1 MGISLPPRAIEA
13 RELPHCELKW
23 EIPANIIRPYEKHEV
38 GDDDMDTLFLGK
50 MIAPYLFVSGLGFL
64 FSVNFYEKLLINSD
78 KSDPL
83 TVNLS
88 GMVHFFIG
96 LAIVLNHHI
105 WSNVLEILITLV
117 GFGFLIKG
125 LTLIVIPNSTL
136 KSTKVSVKLLRIS
149 GIGFLAVGSYLGYMS
164 YFA

>member
-1 MGISLPPRAIEA
+1 
-13 RELPHCELKW
+13 
-23 EIPANIIRPYEKHEV
+23 
-38 GDDDMDTLFLGK
+38 MDTLFLGK

-88 GMVHFFIG
+88 GMVHFLIG
-96 LAIVLNHHI
+96 AAIVLKHHLLG
-105 WSNVLEILITLV
+105 NVLEILVTLV

-125 LTLIVIPNSTL
+125 LTLIVFPNLTL

-149 GIGFLAVGSYLGYMS
+149 GIGFLAAGLYLGYLS
-164 YFA
+164 YLA

>member
-1 MGISLPPRAIEA
+1 MAI
-13 RELPHCELKW
+13 KDV
-23 EIPANIIRPYEKHEV
+23 IITQSKAYAGGV
-38 GDDDMDTLFLGK
+38 DNMDTLFLGK

-64 FSVNFYEKLLINSD
+64 LSVNFYEKLLTNSD

-88 GMVHFFIG
+88 GMVHFLIG
-96 LAIVLNHHI
+96 LAIVLKHHL
-105 WSNVLEILITLV
+105 WGNVIEILVSLV

-125 LTLIVIPNSTL
+125 LTLIVFPNSTL

-149 GIGFLAVGSYLGYMS
+149 GIGFLAAGLYLGYMS

>member
-1 MGISLPPRAIEA
+1 
-13 RELPHCELKW
+13 
-23 EIPANIIRPYEKHEV
+23 
-38 GDDDMDTLFLGK
+38 MDALFLGK

-64 FSVNFYEKLLINSD
+64 LSVNFYEKLLINSD

-88 GMVHFFIG
+88 GMVHFLIG
-96 LAIVLNHHI
+96 AAIVLKHHLLG
-105 WSNVLEILITLV
+105 NVLEILVTLV

-125 LTLIVIPNSTL
+125 LTLIVFPNLTL

-149 GIGFLAVGSYLGYMS
+149 GIGFLTAGLYLGYMS